1 MNWNFELIYK
11 TKDDYEKD
19 LNFIKEKT
27 QEMASFQGKLNDY
40 ETLKKF
46 LALNEEMEIKLSK
59 ALS

>member
-46 LALNEEMEIKLSK
+46 LAYKLNK
-59 ALS
+59 